1 VNRILHST
9 LVLLLLLAAAG
20 VARAAPMVDAVMT
33 SRFLV
38 RGEQG
43 VLELIL
49 RGEIAPDAMPEAP
62 VVKNLSIR
70 PLGMGLQRRAGMG
83 RRPEYYLPFVVSS
96 YDIGSY
102 IIPPIEMSFDGEIH
116 RTAPVEL
123 RIIDDMQLQWSQAIV
138 GSQKIRYAAA
148 FHALKDQPYVGEKQP
163 VELKIYFPSDQ
174 IVLDWGIPD
183 FERDGL
189 SAWRFQ
195 PQPRLGRATLLG
207 RSFYA
212 VPYPSTVSTN
222 RPGKATLG
230 PASLR
235 LQLQLASVEN
245 FGRAYP
251 EPVNLAIPAISFDAR
266 PLPENAPDGFENAI
280 GSFDLKVGAGETKV
294 REGDPLTVE
303 ITVSGSGNLDALN
316 PPKPLDAEGWKLY
329 DATSS
334 ERGDERRELSGEVSF
349 RQFIRPLRPQSS
361 IPPFRL
367 VYFDPARGVYDT
379 LLSDSIPLDLMPSTA
394 AGAMLAPPQ
403 ALPMPLEEMTDLLGI
418 VNANAGLRSA
428 RSPWPAWSWQ
438 LLPALLALGLLVR
451 IAARKIG
458 PRLRKDPD
466 AAAREREWRA
476 VERAPDQSG
485 AFYRSAGHFIERWL
499 GDRQDPLIAEVLQK
513 RDQLCF
519 RQDGAEARIDRAE
532 RQRVLRQLRRIA
544 LPLLAVATFL
554 GAPPLR
560 AAEDPGQ
567 LFNDGRYGEA
577 ARVWLESGPYDQLP
591 ADTLFNIGNA
601 AYRLGNPGEA
611 ALYYRRALA
620 RDSAHPEARQNLRF
634 LERKFGAITVQRP
647 DYQHL
652 LARLPLATW
661 QGLLWAGAW
670 TLALSLLVFPA
681 TRPGAGIRI
690 AAIAGLVSA
699 PLLAASGALAWR
711 YYPDDAR
718 FAPLREQVVIV
729 ADSAVI
735 RTDAART
742 APTVIEAPAGSL
754 CRLLARSG
762 DWAYVAFTND
772 SRGWVPLVDI
782 EPILPE
788 TTPAP
793 PMPRPAE
800 AGESKA

>member
-1 VNRILHST
+1 MLHST

-20 VARAAPMVDAVMT
+20 VARATPMVDAVMT

-43 VLELIL
+43 VLELVL
-49 RGEIAPDAMPEAP
+49 RGEIAPDAMPEIPA
-62 VVKNLSIR
+62 VKNLSIR

-102 IIPPIEMSFDGEIH
+102 VIPPIEMSFDGEIH

-123 RIIDDMQLQWSQAIV
+123 RIIDDMKLQWSEAVV
-138 GSQKIRYAAA
+138 GSRKIRYAAA

-207 RSFYA
+207 RSYYA

-222 RPGKATLG
+222 RPGGATLG

-251 EPVNLAIPAISFDAR
+251 EPVNLAIPAIAFDAR
-266 PLPENAPDGFENAI
+266 PLPENAPEGFENAI
-280 GSFDLKVGAGETKV
+280 GSFDLKVAAGETKV

-303 ITVSGSGNLDALN
+303 ITVSGSGNLDALS

-329 DATSS
+329 DATTA
-334 ERGDERRELSGEVSF
+334 ERGDERRELAGEVSF

-403 ALPMPLEEMTDLLGI
+403 ALPIPLEEMTDILGI
-418 VNANAGLRSA
+418 VNAQPALLSDR
-428 RSPWPAWSWQ
+428 RRWPAWSWQ
-438 LLPALLALGLLVR
+438 VLPALLALGLLAK

-499 GDRQDPLIAEVLQK
+499 GDRQDPLIAEVLEK
-513 RDQLCF
+513 RDQVCF
-519 RQDGAEARIDRAE
+519 RQEGAEARIDRAE

-544 LPLLAVATFL
+544 LPLLAAATLL

-601 AYRLGNPGEA
+601 AYRLGAPGEA
-611 ALYYRRALA
+611 ALYYRRALQ
-620 RDSAHPEARQNLRF
+620 RDPAHPEARQNLRF
-634 LERKFGAITVQRP
+634 LERKFGSITVQRP

-661 QGLLWAGAW
+661 QGLLWAGGW

-681 TRPGAGIRI
+681 TRPGAGVRI
-690 AAIAGLVSA
+690 AAIAGLVTA

-718 FAPLREQVVIV
+718 FAPPREQVVIV
-729 ADSAVI
+729 ADSTVI
-735 RTDAART
+735 RTDAARS

-762 DWAYVAFTND
+762 EWAYIAFTND

-793 PMPRPAE
+793 PKPRPAGG
-800 AGESKA
+800 GESKA